1 MRIERVLIYRMMI
14 GLAGLLWLMGSA
26 VAESERLLLDEPD
39 ADSAYQGAERSW
51 QEEAVTLPPL
61 PETDDL
67 IAFKVD
73 EPVKRF
79 RYYIDA
85 ASLSLGGDE
94 VLRFS
99 LVIESRK
106 GARNV
111 SYEGLRCSAKQYKV
125 YAYGDGRGQFHAVRR
140 PAWQRIND
148 TSPYRQQLLRNYLCD
163 QQGMYVRPLEPAVII
178 QNLQRQ

>member
-1 MRIERVLIYRMMI
+1 MIYKMLF
-14 GLAGLLWLMGSA
+14 GLAGLVWLAGTA
-26 VAESERLLLDEPD
+26 VAESERLLLDEPE
-39 ADSAYQGAERSW
+39 ADSPYQGNEQSW
-51 QEEAVTLPPL
+51 QEEAVNLPSL

-67 IAFKVD
+67 IAFEVD

-79 RYYIDA
+79 RYYIDT

-111 SYEGLRCSAKQYKV
+111 SYEGLRCSAEQYKV
-125 YAYGDGRGQFHAVRR
+125 YAYGAGKGKFHAVRR
-140 PAWQRIND
+140 PSWQRINAS
-148 TSPYRQQLLRNYLCD
+148 SPYRQQLLRNYLCD